1 MPETEIDPHDLPR
14 DALPRWDVTTIF
26 PSLGSRELAIAHEQ
40 IVADLARLGS
50 LYDHHDVRGE
60 TGVGEVGD
68 SEVGDSDQ
76 PRVVTDA
83 DVAAFDEVLTET
95 NRLLEQVRLVS
106 AYLYTFI
113 STDSGNDDAAGRRSR
128 LQTELTDLT
137 RLTKRFEAWI
147 ARLGPAELAARSEP
161 AAEHAYPL
169 DRAARAAGHQMSEA
183 EESLAADLRLT
194 GSMAWARLH
203 GEITSRLTADVQ
215 TGSGGGDAPGST
227 ETLPMSVVR
236 GLAHDPDPAR
246 RRAAFDAELAAWD
259 TVTVPLAAA
268 LNGAKGE
275 TIVLNR
281 RRGWS
286 DALEPALFTNGLD
299 RSTLDAM
306 HRAVTEALPDFHR
319 YLRAKARVLGHP
331 VGSAL
336 PWWDLFA
343 PVGDAA
349 ASRVSWADA
358 VDRVADA
365 FRGYSPSLAALVTR
379 AGDDGWIDAEPRS
392 GKEGGAF
399 CLPVRGAESRVMLNF
414 DGSADSVQTLAHE
427 LGHAYHNTNLAERSP
442 MQRQTPM
449 ALAETASIFCET
461 ILVEAGL
468 ATTPP
473 AERLGLLD
481 TDLQGA
487 CQVVVDIHSR
497 FLFER
502 DLCDRRSRQAL
513 SVAELDGL
521 MVDAQRTAYGD
532 GLDHEHLHP
541 RMWAVKGHYFTPFYN
556 WPYTYG
562 LLFGIGLFA
571 RYQADPDRFRA
582 GYDDLL
588 SSTGMADAAG
598 LAGRFDIDVRS
609 TAFWSSSLDVLRA
622 RIDAFEQLAAEH
634 S

>member
-1 MPETEIDPHDLPR
+1 MPESEIARDPTTGADLPH
-14 DALPRWDVTTIF
+14 WDVTTIF
-26 PSLGSRELAIAHEQ
+26 PALGSRELAVAHEQ

-50 LYDHHDVRGE
+50 LYDLHDVRGDE
-60 TGVGEVGD
+60 DAAQGAGAT
-68 SEVGDSDQ
+68 SDENGRG
-76 PRVVTDA
+76 PIADA
-83 DVAAFDEVLTET
+83 DVLAFDEVLTET
-95 NRLLEQVRLVS
+95 NRLLEQVRLVG

-113 STDSGNDDAAGRRSR
+113 STDSGNDEAAGMRSR
-128 LQTELTDLT
+128 LQTELADLT
-137 RLTKRFEAWI
+137 RLTKRFEAWV
-147 ARLGPAELAARSEP
+147 ARLGPAELAARSDQ
-161 AAEHAYPL
+161 AADHAYPL
-169 DRAARAAGHQMSEA
+169 DRAARAAQHQMSEA
-183 EESLAADLRLT
+183 EEGLAADLRLT
-194 GSMAWARLH
+194 GSVAWARLH
-203 GEITSRLTADVQ
+203 GEITSRLTADVR
-215 TGSGGGDAPGST
+215 TGTGEPGRAV

-236 GLAHDPDPAR
+236 GLAHDPDPIR
-246 RRAAFDAELAAWD
+246 RRAAYDAELAAWE
-259 TVTVPLAAA
+259 TVTVALAAA

-275 TIVLNR
+275 TIMLNR
-281 RRGWS
+281 RRGWT
-286 DALEPALFTNGLD
+286 DALDPALFTNGVD
-299 RSTLDAM
+299 RATLDAM
-306 HRAVTEALPDFHR
+306 HHAVTGALPDFHR

-331 VGSAL
+331 IGTAL

-343 PVGDAA
+343 PVGDTA

-358 VDRVADA
+358 IARVTDA
-365 FRGYSPSLAALVTR
+365 FGGFSPALAALVTR
-379 AGDDGWIDAEPRS
+379 AGADGWIDAEPRA

-399 CLPVRGAESRVMLNF
+399 CLPVRGDESRVMLNF

-461 ILVEAGL
+461 IMVEAGL
-468 ATTPP
+468 AATSP
-473 AERLGLLD
+473 AQRLGLLD

-502 DLCDRRSRQAL
+502 ELCERRARQTL
-513 SVAELDGL
+513 SVAELDEL

-532 GLDHEHLHP
+532 GIDHQHLHP

-562 LLFGIGLFA
+562 LLFGIGLYA

-598 LAGRFDIDVRS
+598 LAERFGIDVRS
-609 TAFWSSSLDVLRA
+609 TAFWSSSLDVLRG
-622 RIDAFEQLAAEH
+622 RIDAFEELAATH
-634 S
+634 HDGA